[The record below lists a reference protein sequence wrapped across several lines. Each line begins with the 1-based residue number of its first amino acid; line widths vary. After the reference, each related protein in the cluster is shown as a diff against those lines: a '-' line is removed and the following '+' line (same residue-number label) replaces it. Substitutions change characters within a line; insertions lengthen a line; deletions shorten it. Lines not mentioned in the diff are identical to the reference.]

1 MIEQI
6 ILKIKQAIDAQQTD
20 QTKMMVIET
29 IGNFIQKQANLI
41 QLRQEE
47 FVEVIVEESEEKEDD
62 SVSK

>member
-41 QLRQEE
+41 QIRQEE
-47 FVEVIVEESEEKEDD
+47 FVEVIEEESEEKEDD
-62 SVSK
+62 SVSE